1 MASHNRTHA
10 SDRGKAIP
18 DLPGTPTIGTA
29 TAGVLSA
36 TVALTASAVGGL
48 STSYTALSSPGS
60 ITGTGSS
67 SPITVSGL
75 TAGTTYTFTVRGN
88 NATGSS
94 EYSSAS
100 NSAVPTEVGNFKS
113 ISTVLV
119 GAGGASSI
127 SFTSIP
133 STYKHLQVRLIAR
146 NNDTSIYGS
155 GLKATFNSDTAANY
169 AYHIM
174 RGDGGGGT
182 VGVYSGTSQSSILLT
197 YDSAANGEMA
207 NMFGGG
213 VIDIIDYQNTNK
225 YKTTKSLLGRDNNGS
240 GGGGGISVDSG
251 LWMSTSAINTIN
263 IIPNGGTAFMQ
274 YSHFALYGIEG

>member
-1 MASHNRTHA
+1 MAINRI
-10 SDRGKAIP
+10 SPKKGKVVDIP
-18 DLPGTPTIGTA
+18 DAPTIGTA
-29 TAGVLSA
+29 TAGILSA
-36 TVALTASAVGGL
+36 TVAYTAATVGGPA
-48 STSYTALSSPGS
+48 TTFTALSNPGS

-75 TAGTTYTFTVRGN
+75 AAGTAYTFTVRGN
-88 NATGSS
+88 NATGSG

-100 NSAVPTEVGNFKS
+100 NSITPTDAGNFKS
-113 ISTVLV
+113 ISTISV

-155 GLKATFNSDTAANY
+155 GLKATFNSDTGANY
-169 AYHIM
+169 SYHIM

-182 VGVYSGTSQSSILLT
+182 VGAYSGASQTSMLLS
-197 YDSAANGEMA
+197 YDSAADGEMA
-207 NMFGGG
+207 NMFGAG
-213 VIDIIDYQNTNK
+213 VIEIFDYQNTNK
-225 YKTTKSLLGRDNNGS
+225 NKTVRSFIGRDNNGN
-240 GGGGGISVDSG
+240 GGQGGISFNSG
-251 LWMSTSAINTIN
+251 LWMSTSNITTIN